1 MKTKILICAL
11 AVATLAVGSAACG
24 KKKSSNGAPSFS
36 EPTGSESQI
45 DRMGR
50 PAINTI
56 VKKGLDTS
64 GNSSNVF
71 NTTTPGSD
79 VSAFLGPLTQI
90 VGLAHACPAP
100 AIAGALLPDILTFN
114 IASNANYAQLNGR
127 ALADDVF
134 DDTLLALYTT
144 ASGTGFCNG
153 AGPFVT
159 AGDNVTANDKTFSGT
174 FPFLA
179 DPF

>member
-24 KKKSSNGAPSFS
+24 KKKSSGNGAPAFP
-36 EPTGSESQI
+36 EPPANPTQI

-56 VKKGLDTS
+56 VKKVLDTTGALS
-64 GNSSNVF
+64 DAF
-71 NTTTPGSD
+71 NGLNPSQD
-79 VSAFLGPLTQI
+79 VSVAGPLLGKI
-90 VGLAHACPAP
+90 VSLAHACPAP
-100 AIAGALLPDILTFN
+100 AVAGALLPDVLTFTTT
-114 IASNANYAQLNGR
+114 SNANYGALQGR

-134 DDTLLALYTT
+134 DITLKVLYTNSNGVVC
-144 ASGTGFCNG
+144 SGAT
-153 AGPFVT
+153 PFLA
-159 AGDNVTANDKTFSGT
+159 AGDRIAANDKTFGTT

-179 DPF
+179 APN